1 MKNKITTLALGAMLF
16 ALPVQAQQT
25 GKVYRIGVLHPG
37 SALTVKSRIDA
48 FREGLRELGYVEGK
62 NIIIEYRYAE
72 GKRDRWPDIAT
83 DMVRLK
89 PDVIVVASTGLTA
102 VVKQAT
108 STIPIVVGG
117 AGDLLGTGLVSS
129 LARPGGNV
137 TGSTAISPDLSGKRL
152 ELLKEVVPKA
162 SRVAVLWYPLPGSTD
177 DDEIK
182 ETEVAAQAFRIKMQ
196 VVGARAADE
205 FQQAFAAMKREKAD
219 ALIIIQGSFTLFH
232 RRQLAELAAK
242 NRLAS
247 MCEQP
252 DFAYDGCLM
261 SYGPDPLHFF
271 RRAATF
277 VDKILKG
284 SKPSDI
290 PVEGPKKFEFVINLK
305 TAKQIGLTI
314 PPNVLARADRV
325 IK

>member
-1 MKNKITTLALGAMLF
+1 MCGAV
-16 ALPVQAQQT
+16 AQAQQPR
-25 GKVYRIGVLHPG
+25 KSYRIGVLRAG
-37 SALTVKSRIDA
+37 SALVDKSLTDA

-62 NIIIEYRYAE
+62 NIVIEYRYAG
-72 GKRDRWPDIAT
+72 GKRDRWPDIAA
-83 DMVRLK
+83 DMVGLK
-89 PDVIVVASTGLTA
+89 PDVIVVGGTGLTA

-117 AGDLLGTGLVSS
+117 AGDLLRTGLVSS

-137 TGSTAISPDLSGKRL
+137 TGSTAIAPDLSGKRL
-152 ELLKEVVPKA
+152 ELLKEVVPKV
-162 SRVAVLWYPLPGSTD
+162 SQVAVLWYPLPGSTD

-182 ETEVAAQAFRIKMQ
+182 ETEIVARAFRIKMQ
-196 VVGARAADE
+196 VVGARAPDE
-205 FQQAFAAMKREKAD
+205 FQEAFAAMKREKTD
-219 ALIIIQGSFTLFH
+219 ALIIIQGSFTRFH

-247 MCEQP
+247 MCEAP
-252 DFAYDGCLM
+252 DFAADGCLM
-261 SYGPDPLHFF
+261 SYGPDSLHFW

-290 PVEGPKKFEFVINLK
+290 PVEGPKKFEFVINLM

-314 PPNVLARADRV
+314 PPNVLARADKV

>member
-1 MKNKITTLALGAMLF
+1 
-16 ALPVQAQQT
+16 
-25 GKVYRIGVLHPG
+25 
-37 SALTVKSRIDA
+37 
-48 FREGLRELGYVEGK
+48 
-62 NIIIEYRYAE
+62 
-72 GKRDRWPDIAT
+72 
-83 DMVRLK
+83 MVRLK

-108 STIPIVVGG
+108 STIPIVLGG

-152 ELLKEVVPKA
+152 ELLKEVVPKV
-162 SRVAVLWYPLPGSTD
+162 SQVAVLWYPLPGSTD

-182 ETEVAAQAFRIKMQ
+182 ETEIVARAFRIKMQ
-196 VVGARAADE
+196 VVGARAPDE
-205 FQQAFAAMKREKAD
+205 FQEAFAAMKREKGD

-252 DFAYDGCLM
+252 DFV
-261 SYGPDPLHFF
+261 
-271 RRAATF
+271 RR
-277 VDKILKG
+277 L
-284 SKPSDI
+284 
-290 PVEGPKKFEFVINLK
+290 
-305 TAKQIGLTI
+305 
-314 PPNVLARADRV
+314 PNVIRTGSTSFLQTRGYLRGQDS
-325 IK
+325 